1 MVLIARKLT
10 WPLILLYVMEYS
22 LLSVYTLTNVISS
35 PNPSPKTVIQEY
47 QDVQHRV
54 LGQAAVTS
62 ELVNRHFSL
71 SCGGWTSEIRV
82 PAWRF

>member
-47 QDVQHRV
+47 QDVQYSV

-62 ELVNRHFSL
+62 ELVNRLFSL
-71 SCGGWTSEIRV
+71 RCGGWTSAIRG